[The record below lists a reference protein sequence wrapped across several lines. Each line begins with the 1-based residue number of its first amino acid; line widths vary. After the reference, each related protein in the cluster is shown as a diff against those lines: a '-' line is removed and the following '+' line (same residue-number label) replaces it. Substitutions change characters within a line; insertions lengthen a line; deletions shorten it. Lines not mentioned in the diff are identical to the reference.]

1 MQLSVIIVNYN
12 VCYFLEQCLHSVKK
26 ASTKVS
32 TEIIVVD
39 NNSVDD
45 SVNMLKE
52 KFPDV
57 VLIEN
62 KKKYWIFICE

>member
-1 MQLSVIIVNYN
+1 
-12 VCYFLEQCLHSVKK
+12 VKK